1 MPRVPVA
8 HTDEVPVGERRLVI
22 VAGIEILLF
31 NVNGTIYATGN
42 YCPHEEVELFGAT
55 LDDRVLTC
63 WEHGYEMRIDTGR
76 CLTDPELRLP
86 TFPVTIVGE
95 DVYVD
100 L

>member
-1 MPRVPVA
+1 MQQIPPGDRHMA
-8 HTDEVPVGERRLVI
+8 DVGGVQ
-22 VAGIEILLF
+22 ILLF
-31 NVNGTIYATGN
+31 NVEGVIYATGN
-42 YCPHEEVELFGAT
+42 YCPHEEVELARAT
-55 LDDRVLTC
+55 LDDKILTC